1 MKKFYLLTKTL
12 LAAALLCVG
21 QNAWGDEVVLNS
33 TQSAYVDATNSTTN
47 YNGASVEKLQIN
59 NTQYRDWSSGND
71 GSVKF
76 NSGGKVALYKF
87 ALSSIKDIG
96 TITGVTFTV
105 KGQTNDANNKST
117 NPVRVLGYTPSWDAS
132 TITQATLTN
141 NGNAEALT
149 GTVSGKGSFQPLNT
163 TAGLTINAGETTLDV
178 NAITYVQSAID
189 AGNDYVTIALAVN
202 LGRVAYLE
210 TSAKLTVTYTT
221 ATTYD
226 VTFTETNSVAATV
239 KIDDTDVT
247 SGTKLANGNYSFTAT
262 ATGYENYNGIF
273 TVSGANKNVEFTMTA
288 KPVYSYTV
296 NAKAGDVV
304 LEKLAEGEGY
314 KDDNVYYHY
323 KQVINYGG
331 TLYQASAISQ
341 GYKTSFTLD
350 SNAKVVNHAYSQPG
364 TPVTNVVFLA
374 EGEDVFTRGTGSSA
388 DTRCSMGAGGYASS
402 KTAFVNLGPGKYI
415 LKISN
420 RCSGDRT
427 GIHNFYKGDEESPF
441 FSANGNGYN
450 AERTSEEFTL
460 TETTTL
466 YMLGGD
472 NNQYV
477 DWLYVV
483 KTGDATVSKT
493 ITSAGWATYCSPYA
507 LDFTGTG
514 LTAYIVKGTEG
525 ETSELDL
532 EEVTTVPANT
542 GVLLEGTA
550 GAYNIP
556 VIANADAVSGNKLVG
571 VLENTGIDAEAGYV
585 LMNETAGVGF
595 YKNKNAFTVGA
606 NTAYLPADFAT
617 SVVTARAAYFFRGN
631 ITEVENVEAAPVAT
645 VKKNGAYLENGRIA
659 IYKNGMKFNAN
670 GQLVK

>member
-1 MKKFYLLTKTL
+1 MKKILLLTKTL
-12 LAAALLCVG
+12 LAAVLLCMG
-21 QNAWGDEVVLNS
+21 QNAWGEEVVLNS
-33 TQSAYVDATNSTTN
+33 TQSAYVDAANATTN

-117 NPVRVLGYTPSWDAS
+117 SPVRVLGYTPSWDAS

-178 NAITYVQSAID
+178 NAVTYVQSAID
-189 AGNDYVTIALAVN
+189 ADNDYVTIALAVN

-226 VTFTETNSVAATV
+226 VTFSETNGVEATI

-247 SGTKLANGNYSFTAT
+247 AGTVLTDGSYDFTAT
-262 ATGYENYNGIF
+262 ATGYEDYNGSF
-273 TVSGANKNVEFTMTA
+273 TVNGENMNVEFTMTA

-304 LEKLAEGEGY
+304 LEKLVEGEGY

-331 TLYQASAISQ
+331 TLYQSPAISSA
-341 GYKTSFTLD
+341 YKTSFILD
-350 SNAKVVNHAYSQPG
+350 SNAKVVDRAYSQPG
-364 TPVTNVVFLA
+364 TPVTNVVYLA

-388 DTRCSMGAGGYASS
+388 DSRCSMGAGGYASS
-402 KTAFVNLGPGKYI
+402 KTAFVNLEPGKYI

-477 DWLYVV
+477 DWLYIV
-483 KTGDATVSKT
+483 KTGDATVS
-493 ITSAGWATYCSPYA
+493 ITPANAKSTYVTTYA
-507 LDFTGTG
+507 LDFTDVEGLDAYVATAAANGTV
-514 LTAYIVKGTEG
+514 A
-525 ETSELDL
+525 L
-532 EEVTTVPANT
+532 EEVGAVPAGT
-542 GVLLEGTA
+542 PLILVGTA
-550 GAYNIP
+550 GTEYTVP
-556 VIANADAVSGNKLVG
+556 VAASASAPAVNMLLAGDGTTPFSDSTYDYILYSDGLFYQIGSGTVATNK
-571 VLENTGIDAEAGYV
+571 
-585 LMNETAGVGF
+585 
-595 YKNKNAFTVGA
+595 
-606 NTAYLPADFAT
+606 AYLHCASDP
-617 SVVTARAAYFFRGN
+617 TAKGNQARGLRLSFGGN
-631 ITEVENVEAAPVAT
+631 ITGVANVEAAAEAKAQDGKFIENGKIVI
-645 VKKNGAYLENGRIA
+645 VKNGVKY
-659 IYKNGMKFNAN
+659 NAA
-670 GQLVK
+670 GQQVK